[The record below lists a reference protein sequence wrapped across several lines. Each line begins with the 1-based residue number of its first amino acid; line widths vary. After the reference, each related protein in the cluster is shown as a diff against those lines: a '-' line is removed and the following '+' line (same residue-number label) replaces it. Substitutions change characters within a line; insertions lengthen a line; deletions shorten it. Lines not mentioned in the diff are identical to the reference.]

1 MTDRYRCREAVTL
14 SVFILAGSELKATI
28 LFDGPLPESA
38 DEPINSGTA
47 LQAALRK
54 MDAGTFHDEFLQIS
68 ETVDFEHLNLGDDDG
83 EEEYE
88 EDPTDVNEE
97 ETMEQRRE
105 RRAHQRKKA
114 LEMRQ
119 KKDER
124 KIKQR
129 KKVREEGKPY
139 ETTVRATARGWYRY
153 CVRGTWHQ
161 VTAEMDIR
169 KESEMGGMAENG
181 HVRTLQEKAMMEEEK
196 FMDEDTA
203 ASEGI
208 KDEDF
213 QATREKMKTLRHL
226 LADIQSKQSQERH
239 RLIVHAATNEHSHS
253 HMVLGSLL
261 ETILFMAVTGYQVY
275 TIRKWFK
282 GAPVLGR

>member
-1 MTDRYRCREAVTL
+1 MSLCTRSESVTM
-14 SVFILAGSELKATI
+14 SVFLLAGSELKAT
-28 LFDGPLPESA
+28 LEFDGPLPE
-38 DEPINSGTA
+38 DEHTPINSGSSMQFA
-47 LQAALRK
+47 IHK
-54 MDAGTFHDEFLQIS
+54 MEQGRNTKDFLQIS
-68 ETVDFEHLNLGDDDG
+68 ETVDFEHLNLGD
-83 EEEYE
+83 EEEE
-88 EDPTDVNEE
+88 EDYDEEPEHHNEEE

-105 RRAHQRKKA
+105 RRATQRRKA

-119 KKDER
+119 KRDHR
-124 KIKQR
+124 KIQQR
-129 KKVREEGKPY
+129 QYVRKEGEPFQK
-139 ETTVRATARGWYRY
+139 TVKAAAAGWYRY
-153 CVRGTWHQ
+153 CIKGTWYQ
-161 VTAEMDIR
+161 VTAEIDLR
-169 KESEMGGMAENG
+169 KESEMGGIAESG
-181 HVRTLQEKAMMEEEK
+181 HVRTIQEKAVEDEEDYMEG
-196 FMDEDTA
+196 DTA

-208 KDEDF
+208 KEEDF
-213 QATREKMKTLRHL
+213 LSTREKLKTLRHL